1 MVKRLYTLEA
11 LLQGLLSDLQTG
23 ARRDQP
29 GRNKGHHTSPSTPL
43 YNSNTQT
50 NIGDDNNS
58 LTSTSIYQRGSIAS
72 SVSIGMK
79 SIHKSNNTPI
89 TINRSEKSGTQS
101 IFSSLMTEISTLPHT
116 IIKLTNNRKPN
127 MLAISATLHII
138 TNAIDA
144 YNQQEQEAYDVI
156 MTSLRRYTITN
167 LDTFMYIYSTY
178 TYIYSTYTYIYTL
191 IYTSVRVYT
200 FIYSIYTCICINI
213 YIRIYI
219 HMFKYHILLTSINI
233 YQYIAI
239 RSPTTP
245 TP

>member
-11 LLQGLLSDLQTG
+11 LLQGILSDLQTG
-23 ARRDQP
+23 ACRDHP
-29 GRNKGHHTSPSTPL
+29 GRNKGHHTSPHTSSLPPL
-43 YNSNTQT
+43 YNSTQT

-58 LTSTSIYQRGSIAS
+58 LTSTSIYQRGSVAS

-79 SIHKSNNTPI
+79 GTKKDNTTPI
-89 TINRSEKSGTQS
+89 TINRSEKSGTNS

-127 MLAISATLHII
+127 ILAISATLHII

-167 LDTFMYIYSTY
+167 LDMFMCIYTVL
-178 TYIYSTYTYIYTL
+178 IHIYTL